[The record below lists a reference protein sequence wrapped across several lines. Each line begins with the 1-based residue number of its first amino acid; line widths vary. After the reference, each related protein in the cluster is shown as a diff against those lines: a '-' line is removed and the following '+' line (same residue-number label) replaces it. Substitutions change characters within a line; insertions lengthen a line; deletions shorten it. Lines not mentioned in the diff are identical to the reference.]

1 MRTDRPYLID
11 LTSGLTVPDK
21 GFGDVCSGYSIG
33 DALHED
39 ESSAAA
45 ATSSDSPYPI
55 TPEEF
60 LKLKSCF
67 DRINRPSCK
76 KRDLALSTEAKAKR
90 EYWRMRFNA
99 SYLKLKQLVIGTRY
113 RYNMRRY
120 IVTPPITQCT
130 HHYDALLRRLCR
142 LDMMSPKDLQAKKA
156 YVQRDRQQQIRW
168 QQQQRRR
175 QQQQRRLRTIG
186 SGGDDDDDDDDNN
199 NNDDEGKK
207 RALSLP
213 PPTPSS
219 SSSSSCVTN
228 NVLQRLWKSMNEAE
242 LVNKSIKDQTQ
253 GGKSFLKQFV
263 IPGKMLN
270 CLYGKV
276 LPDPTLRPDE
286 IGLPGHVMESVF
298 KGVNMNR
305 IAAIVKRDPVFSIDA
320 ITTFTRVKTTDYPYI
335 TLPSE
340 IITNKQLDFDGDNVS
355 VVLVNSGRCFIE
367 TLMRLSPKVQ
377 MYCQFYRTRLSF
389 SQTNPFRVA
398 GLLKS
403 LRSSLREVEIGV
415 RGGGGGGENTE
426 HYDAAVRDAFG
437 DTFAYCHSRMFSRSP
452 DRASV
457 QLNETLVSLS
467 QQYGARVPYGFVTRV
482 RELSFGG
489 GFNDRRIYPVGPD
502 AHEQAFHV
510 AASGSKGT
518 PDGVKN
524 MFETTTEED
533 TIQAET
539 LEYAKLFIEVKSLI
553 RKQGHNAKKMDSAF
567 QNVIVNH
574 DDHLTM
580 RVNNVIYDLG
590 HVINYLQR
598 EWIMS
603 DLTIQCLLNNV
614 NEGIDKKMNKN

>member
-1 MRTDRPYLID
+1 MCVTECQLWSRFEMLQYENKDNAADHVFDQLKLSFPDFDDRYTDRPYLVG

-21 GFGDVCSGYSIG
+21 GFGSVFNSYSIG
-33 DALHED
+33 DALYGD
-39 ESSAAA
+39 EVQSGG
-45 ATSSDSPYPI
+45 YPI

-67 DRINRPSCK
+67 DRVNRPSCK
-76 KRDLALSTEAKAKR
+76 KRDCALPPEVRVKR

-99 SYLKLKQLVIGTRY
+99 SYLKLKQLVIRTRF

-142 LDMMSPKDLQAKKA
+142 LDMMSPKDLQVKKA
-156 YVQRDRQQQIRW
+156 FIQRDRQQQLQW
-168 QQQQRRR
+168 QRRR
-175 QQQQRRLRTIG
+175 QGTDSNEDKEKQR
-186 SGGDDDDDDDDNN
+186 S
-199 NNDDEGKK
+199 K
-207 RALSLP
+207 LP
-213 PPTPSS
+213 PPSTC
-219 SSSSSCVTN
+219 CVTN
-228 NVLQRLWKSMNEAE
+228 TVLQRLWKSMNEAE

-298 KGVNMNR
+298 KNVNMHK
-305 IAAIVKRDPVFSIDA
+305 IAAVVKRDPVFSIDA
-320 ITTFTRVKTTDYPYI
+320 LTTFTRVKLNDSPYI

-367 TLMRLSPKVQ
+367 TMMRLSPKIQ
-377 MYCQFYRTRLSF
+377 MYCPFYRTRLSF
-389 SQTNPFRVA
+389 SQTNPFRVS

-403 LRSSLREVEIGV
+403 LQS
-415 RGGGGGGENTE
+415 RGNAP
-426 HYDAAVRDAFG
+426 YDVAVHQAFG
-437 DTFAYCHSRMFSRSP
+437 ATFAYCHGEMFSHSP
-452 DRASV
+452 DRVSV

-467 QQYGARVPYGFVTRV
+467 QQYGARAPYDFVTRV

-489 GFNDRRIYPVGPD
+489 FNDKRIYPVGPD
-502 AHEQAFHV
+502 AREQAFHV
-510 AASGSKGT
+510 ATSGSKGT

-524 MFETTTEED
+524 MFRTTTEDD
-533 TIQAET
+533 TVSAET

-580 RVNNVIYDLG
+580 RVNNVVYDLG

-603 DLTIQCLLNNV
+603 DLTVKCLLNDV
-614 NEGIDKKMNKN
+614 DEGLGLK